1 MIFIVI
7 IMIIT
12 VSGVMKVVEGDM
24 QWSASH
30 FSVLVFDALGGHT
43 LGTAV
48 CNVPAMQ
55 YEQQPDTCIVHRMC
69 SRGNGNCDYETR

>member
-12 VSGVMKVVEGDM
+12 VSGVMAVVEGNI

-30 FSVLVFDALGGHT
+30 FRALDPIAS
-43 LGTAV
+43 TAV
-48 CNVPAMQ
+48 CST
-55 YEQQPDTCIVHRMC
+55 ESSWC
-69 SRGNGNCDYETR
+69 SGATDGTHVADSGSVYDKRCN

>member
-12 VSGVMKVVEGDM
+12 VSGVMVVEEGNI

-30 FSVLVFDALGGHT
+30 FRVLDPVAA
-43 LGTAV
+43 AV
-48 CNVPAMQ
+48 VLSAVQLVWWSNRR
-55 YEQQPDTCIVHRMC
+55 H
-69 SRGNGNCDYETR
+69 SRGRYVDLSMICSAVSLQL

>member
-12 VSGVMKVVEGDM
+12 VSGVMVVVEGNI

-30 FSVLVFDALGGHT
+30 FRVLEPVAAA
-43 LGTAV
+43 AV
-48 CNVPAMQ
+48 CWR
-55 YEQQPDTCIVHRMC
+55 EC
-69 SRGNGNCDYETR
+69 SLCSGATD

>member
-12 VSGVMKVVEGDM
+12 VSGVMVVVEGDV

-30 FSVLVFDALGGHT
+30 FSVLVFDALGAHT
-43 LGTAV
+43 LGKAV
-48 CNVPAMQ
+48 
-55 YEQQPDTCIVHRMC
+55 
-69 SRGNGNCDYETR
+69 

>member
-12 VSGVMKVVEGDM
+12 VSGVMVVEEGNI

-30 FSVLVFDALGGHT
+30 FRVLDPVVAA
-43 LGTAV
+43 AV
-48 CNVPAMQ
+48 CDDRVQ
-55 YEQQPDTCIVHRMC
+55 LLWWSYRQH
-69 SRGNGNCDYETR
+69 SRG

>member
-12 VSGVMKVVEGDM
+12 VSGVMVVVEGDV

-43 LGTAV
+43 LGKTV
-48 CNVPAMQ
+48 
-55 YEQQPDTCIVHRMC
+55 
-69 SRGNGNCDYETR
+69 